1 MPVILRIER
10 PHGVALEDRVVVVQA
25 AADIRKP
32 EQQVGH
38 GKTIL
43 DTGRISP
50 SRAGLGELGAKG
62 EVAVGASHRGGIRIL
77 NLGKVAAEVQ
87 SVLSLDQGEIIIEA
101 DVVVSVVADT
111 ISHKLRVDFRKG
123 ELRQELLG
131 CRGDRWHVQAQE
143 GGGIVVLS
151 NVTVRE
157 AILEAGE

>member
-50 SRAGLGELGAKG
+50 SRAGLGDIRPVSRMVLPWPTILDTGRISPSRAGLGELGAKG
-62 EVAVGASHRGGIRIL
+62 EVAVGASHRGGIGIL

-123 ELRQELLG
+123 ELRQ
-131 CRGDRWHVQAQE
+131 
-143 GGGIVVLS
+143 
-151 NVTVRE
+151 
-157 AILEAGE
+157 